1 MTERDKKPTR
11 NRNAK
16 FLIFTGE
23 ADESRS
29 ADDDTTNSERTAF
42 RIELD
47 ALLFAAGRG

>member
-23 ADESRS
+23 ADELHS
-29 ADDDTTNSERTAF
+29 AEDNTTTSERKT
-42 RIELD
+42 
-47 ALLFAAGRG
+47 